1 MQKNYFQQK
10 RKLLHSPVAITLMF
24 LALLYI
30 SYSSY
35 GLFGKFKEARKK
47 RAIAEAALIE
57 TEARKA
63 QVQADL
69 DKLSTDRGREEVIR
83 EKFNVVKE
91 GEGVVVIPGD
101 INDNE
106 TSTLVQA
113 QPKEGFFQKLWV
125 KIFK

>member
-1 MQKNYFQQK
+1 
-10 RKLLHSPVAITLMF
+10 MF

-91 GEGVVVIPGD
+91 GEGVVVIPGA